1 MLVPRAIRDKL
12 KRPGGFRLGICDRF
26 ARFNLWYR
34 HNLVIIALLGFIRLR
49 VWSQRERFR
58 LASSRLPLFLFF
70 LFVGFSWAQQDIPSF
85 RVESNVILVDLIVT
99 DKEGNFVSDL
109 RPEELEVYEDRKKQR
124 VVFFQL
130 HESKFHKEE
139 PGSKPVLASAPV
151 DTSHH
156 APRSRGAPVVFLVDL
171 NNMHPHTLNQI
182 RESIRAYM
190 NGDAER
196 PGKFMLASV
205 KHQLSVDQRFTR
217 DPSKFL
223 AALDDLRAAPDIATD
238 FPRLLQEMETIFL
251 PLDFLDPP
259 ISLVRS
265 VVSSAVARGRIYL
278 NRINQKLATTRGAVV
293 AVLRHLG
300 SLPGRKTV
308 FFYSN
313 GYPLAADMILQN
325 VLARR
330 LQRMDLPPEQQM
342 VYIQEALGEMSK
354 RMGISDHLRVMA
366 NEANLSQISIYSID
380 PRGLMTTGLDASLA
394 GGSNNFNGKYA
405 SAGIKEP
412 QRFLKILSKNT
423 GGLCFVNSNDLEA
436 GLRQAFRDSGRYY
449 LLGYVPT
456 TKRKKGKFHQIK
468 IKVRRRGVEV
478 RFRDGYSEREDSRAV
493 RDQMVNAFKFP
504 ELFEDFPLTV
514 GTGYRSG
521 KLIVRTVIPT
531 PSLDFQATDENR
543 NQCTVEIMGALL
555 DESGKWISD
564 RFVIRKQ
571 FDMDFSDQELQD
583 WKRHRVVV
591 NISETELSPGEYDL
605 VVVARQA
612 QSGKISAVL
621 HNVQV
626 GTAFEA
632 SEN

>member
-1 MLVPRAIRDKL
+1 M
-12 KRPGGFRLGICDRF
+12 
-26 ARFNLWYR
+26 
-34 HNLVIIALLGFIRLR
+34 ALLECIGLR
-49 VWSQRERFR
+49 VPSQRARFR
-58 LASSRLPLFLFF
+58 LASSGLPLFLFF
-70 LFVGFSWAQQDIPSF
+70 LFVGFAWAQQEQQDLPAF
-85 RVESNVILVDLIVT
+85 RVESNVILVDLIAT
-99 DKEGNFVSDL
+99 DKEGNFISDL
-109 RPEELEVYEDRKKQR
+109 RPEEVEIFEDRKKQR

-130 HESKFHKEE
+130 HESKFQKGE

-151 DTSHH
+151 DASHH

-190 NGDAER
+190 DGDAER

-205 KHQLSVDQRFTR
+205 KHQLSIDQRFTT

-223 AALDDLRAAPDIATD
+223 AALDDLRAAPDVSTD
-238 FPRLLQEMETIFL
+238 FPRLLQDMETIFR
-251 PLDFLDPP
+251 PLEFQDPP
-259 ISLVRS
+259 EGIVQS
-265 VVSSAVARGRIYL
+265 VVMSAVSKGNIYL
-278 NRINQKLATTRGAVV
+278 RRINQKLTTTRAAIV
-293 AVLRHLG
+293 AALRHLG
-300 SLPGRKTV
+300 SLPGRKTL

-313 GYPLAADMILQN
+313 GYPLAAGMIIQDL
-325 VLARR
+325 LARQ
-330 LQRMDLPPEQQM
+330 LQGSDLPPERLMQFM
-342 VYIQEALGEMSK
+342 ESALGGMSQ
-354 RMGISDHLRVMA
+354 RMEVSDHLKAMTD
-366 NEANLSQISIYSID
+366 EANLSQISIYSID
-380 PRGLMTTGLDASLA
+380 PRGLMTPALDVSFA
-394 GGSNNFNGKYA
+394 GGSSNLNGRYA
-405 SAGIKEP
+405 SAGISEP
-412 QRFLKILSKNT
+412 QKFLKILSKNT

-436 GLRQAFRDSGRYY
+436 GLRQALRDSGRYY
-449 LLGYVPT
+449 LLGYEPT

-468 IKVRRRGVEV
+468 IKVRRRGVDV
-478 RFRDGYSEREDSRAV
+478 RFRDGYSESDDSRAV
-493 RDQMVNAFKFP
+493 QDQMANAFKFP

-521 KLIVRTVIPT
+521 KLIVRTIIPT
-531 PSLDFQATDENR
+531 RSLDFQATDANR
-543 NQCTVEIMGALL
+543 SECTVDIMGAIL

-564 RFVIRKQ
+564 KFAIRKQ

-605 VVVARQA
+605 IVVARQA

-626 GTAFEA
+626 GAAFGA